1 MSIRRWIRNWLN
13 NEGVVLSMGRAEVAD
28 TSPPEQGAQIYISDA
43 INGRVLTIRTYRPN
57 NPQYGNNWVSELY
70 LVPEGESLPEALTML
85 LLMKGL
91 K

>member
-1 MSIRRWIRNWLN
+1 MSIRRWIRHWLN
-13 NEGVVLSMGRAEVAD
+13 NDGVALSMNRTEVAD

-43 INGRVLTIRTYRPN
+43 INGRVLTIRTYKPI

-70 LVPEGESLPEALTML
+70 LVPEGESLPEAITML
-85 LLMKGL
+85 LLLKGL

>member
-1 MSIRRWIRNWLN
+1 MSIRRWIRHWLN
-13 NEGVVLSMGRAEVAD
+13 NDGVALSMGRTEVAD
-28 TSPPEQGAQIYISDA
+28 TSPPEQGAQIYISEA
-43 INGRVLTIRTYRPN
+43 MNGRVLTIRTYKPI